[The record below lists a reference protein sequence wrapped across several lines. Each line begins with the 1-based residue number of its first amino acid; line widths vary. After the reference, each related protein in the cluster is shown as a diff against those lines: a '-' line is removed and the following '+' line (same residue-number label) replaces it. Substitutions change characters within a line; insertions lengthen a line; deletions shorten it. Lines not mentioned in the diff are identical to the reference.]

1 MAGGRAD
8 WAGSGGGLSNQG
20 IIYPDLVHLGMV
32 ETLQQNTDA
41 FNAASLN
48 TIRMVT
54 NALMGDFAHES
65 FFKTIS
71 DLVRRRNVASAS
83 PGNEAITPREMS
95 VDEFVS
101 VKLNRGIGPVDQ
113 TLDSFRKIGMNAD
126 FEVISFTL
134 GEQVA
139 KAVAVDSL
147 DTGLRS
153 VVGALLNQSGLN
165 IDIGGAVSPQRTI
178 TTNDLVDT
186 LALFGDKASDIRMW
200 VMHSKVFFDLVKS
213 QITAN
218 IDGVSNFAVAQ
229 ATPITLNRPV
239 LVTDS
244 AALVN
249 TSSPNGLT
257 EYVTLGLVENAVVL
271 QESEDTLIHTDIIT
285 GNDNIVARMQ
295 GEYAFNVGL
304 KGFRWDVSNGGV
316 NPTDAALST
325 GSNWD
330 KSATA
335 DKDLAGVA
343 IQSL

>member
-1 MAGGRAD
+1 MAGGRGE
-8 WAGSGGGLSNQG
+8 WAASGGGLSNQG
-20 IIYPDLVHLGMV
+20 IIYPELVHLGMV
-32 ETLQQNTDA
+32 ETLQQNSDA

-48 TIRMVT
+48 TVRLVS
-54 NALMGDFAHES
+54 NALMGDFSHES

-71 DLVRRRNVASAS
+71 GLIRRRNVASGS
-83 PGNEAITPREMS
+83 PGNEGVTAKEMS

-113 TLDSFRKIGMNAD
+113 TLDSFRKLGMSAD

-134 GEQVA
+134 GEQIA
-139 KAVAVDSL
+139 KAVQIDSL
-147 DTGLRS
+147 DSGLRS
-153 VVGALLNQSGLN
+153 VTGALLNQAALN
-165 IDIGGAVSPQRTI
+165 IDIGGSVSPQRSI

-186 LALFGDKASDIRMW
+186 LAQFGDKASEVRMW

-244 AALVN
+244 AALVS
-249 TSSPNGLT
+249 TSSPNTLT
-257 EYVTLGLVENAVVL
+257 QYVTLGLVENGVVL

-285 GNDNIVARMQ
+285 GNENIVARMQ
-295 GEYAFNVGL
+295 GEYAFNLGL
-304 KGFRWDVSNGGV
+304 KGFRWDVTNGGV
-316 NPTDAALST
+316 NPTDTALAT
-325 GSNWD
+325 GTNWD
-330 KSATA
+330 KAATA

>member
-1 MAGGRAD
+1 MAGGRAE
-8 WAGSGGGLSNQG
+8 WAASGRLPEG
-20 IIYPDLVHLGMV
+20 IIYPDLVHMGMV
-32 ETLQQNTDA
+32 ETLQQNTEA
-41 FNAASLN
+41 FNGASLN
-48 TIRMVT
+48 TIRLVT
-54 NALMGDFAHES
+54 NALLGDFAQES

-71 DLVRRRNVASAS
+71 GLVRRRNVASGS
-83 PGNEAITPREMS
+83 PGNEAVTPKEMA
-95 VDEFVS
+95 VDEFIS

-113 TLDSFRKIGMNAD
+113 TLDSFRKLGMNAD
-126 FEVISFTL
+126 LEVISFLL

-139 KAVAVDSL
+139 KEVQVDAL
-147 DTGLRS
+147 DTGLLA
-153 VVGALLNQSGLN
+153 VQGALLNQANLN
-165 IDIGGAVSPQRTI
+165 IDIGGSVSPQRTI

-186 LALFGDKASDIRMW
+186 LAQFGDKASEIKMW

-244 AALVN
+244 ASLVT
-249 TSSPNGLT
+249 TSSPNELSQ
-257 EYVTLGLVENAVVL
+257 YVTLGLVENGVVL
-271 QESEDTLIHTDIIT
+271 QESEETYITADQIT
-285 GNDNIVARMQ
+285 GNENIVARMQ
-295 GEYAFNVGL
+295 GEYAYNLGL
-304 KGFRWDVSNGGV
+304 KGFKWDTSNGGV
-316 NPTDAALST
+316 NPADAALGT

-330 KSATA
+330 KAATA